1 MKILYIMHGLGPV
14 LKQPLLREFLL
25 ARPELY
31 KVTEPSVHG
40 DKEYYPADV
49 KPPAKGETDH
59 TTPKPAPQPTG
70 KKRQKKPNKTDL

>member
-1 MKILYIMHGLGPV
+1 MKVLYIMHGLGPV

-40 DKEYYPADV
+40 DKE
-49 KPPAKGETDH
+49 
-59 TTPKPAPQPTG
+59 
-70 KKRQKKPNKTDL
+70 